1 MDYGR
6 PECLACQYPYKWGL
20 AEKYNQSIFVLD
32 MASDITPSM
41 KMADLLER
49 NPSLLGVFTRM
60 GFTFGYGDATV
71 ADVCK
76 AADTDPETFLLIC
89 RVYSREDYRPSPEE
103 LEKADLSVIV
113 RYLSLSHSHYMNV
126 ALKDLAAG
134 LGRMIV
140 PCADETQTVIWKF
153 FSDFKEE
160 LRKHF
165 AYEEQL
171 VFPMVGSPDA
181 DISEEDHSGVEETLD
196 DLKSLVM
203 NHLPSEADQQEAFKV
218 LSAITSLQ
226 DDIRKHILLEEMLL
240 EGHTEIVEDDNSLS
254 SREKEILVCVAK
266 GMINKEIADA
276 LNISVHTVISHR
288 KNISHKTGI
297 KTVAGLTVYALLN
310 HLLDVNSV
318 E

>member
-1 MDYGR
+1 
-6 PECLACQYPYKWGL
+6 
-20 AEKYNQSIFVLD
+20 

-140 PCADETQTVIWKF
+140 PCADETQRVIWKF

-181 DISEEDHSGVEETLD
+181 DISE
-196 DLKSLVM
+196 
-203 NHLPSEADQQEAFKV
+203 ADQQEAFKV

-226 DDIRKHILLEEMLL
+226 DDIRKHILLEETLL

>member
-1 MDYGR
+1 MIS
-6 PECLACQYPYKWGL
+6 EL
-20 AEKYNQSIFVLD
+20 S
-32 MASDITPSM
+32 PSM
-41 KMADLLER
+41 KMAELLDR

-60 GFTFGYGDATV
+60 GFSFGYGEATV
-71 ADVCK
+71 AEVCR

-89 RVYSREDYRPSPEE
+89 RVYSQDGYSPSAEE

-113 RYLSLSHSHYMNV
+113 KYLSLSHSHYMDV
-126 ALKDLAAG
+126 ALKDLAAS

-140 PCADETQTVIWKF
+140 PCSDDTQRVIWKF

-165 AYEEQL
+165 AYEETE
-171 VFPMVGSPDA
+171 VFPKVGSPDA
-181 DISEEDHSGVEETLD
+181 DLPDEDHSGVEETLE

-203 NHLPSEADQQEAFKV
+203 SHLPGNADQQEAYRF

-226 DDIRKHILLEEMLL
+226 DDIRKHILLEECAL
-240 EGHTEIVEDDNSLS
+240 EGRQGDSEEDSALS
-254 SREKEILVCVAK
+254 PREKEILVCVAK

-276 LNISVHTVISHR
+276 LNISIHTVISHR
-288 KNISHKTGI
+288 KNITRKTGI

-310 HLLDVNSV
+310 NLLDIGSV